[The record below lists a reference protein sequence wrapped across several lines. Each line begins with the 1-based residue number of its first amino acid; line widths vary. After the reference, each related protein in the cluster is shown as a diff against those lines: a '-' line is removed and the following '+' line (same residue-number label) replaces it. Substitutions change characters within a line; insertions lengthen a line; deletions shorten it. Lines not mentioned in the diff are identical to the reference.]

1 MIQKI
6 KGLFL
11 LLCTAGV
18 LVLAASFFSR
28 AKPIEAQMPLLTVQM
43 VQENQAQ
50 LKSAE
55 EQRQHAAAARKRA
68 EMEVRVRQCTADEQC
83 IIVDRDPCGCLK
95 GPEGV
100 TAINSSMTLEFSQLV
115 QAETS
120 GSTVCPSVGST
131 EKECSATARAVCRQN
146 ACTIVY

>member
-28 AKPIEAQMPLLTVQM
+28 
-43 VQENQAQ
+43 Q
-50 LKSAE
+50 LKNAE